1 MSRDRGAYTAELAT
15 SMPALVLLF
24 VVGLTAVDVLITKVR
39 CVDAARDAARAV
51 ARGESPDSLSDRYG
65 PSGATVSVT
74 IDGELVRATVRTTTH
89 PFGPH
94 VPGFAV
100 QAGAVAA
107 VEPGVR

>member
-1 MSRDRGAYTAELAT
+1 HGGRRRLRGSAAEGTDVGHGAPSAVRADRAVAAMSRDRGAYTAELAT

-74 IDGELVRATVRTTTH
+74 IDGEL
-89 PFGPH
+89 
-94 VPGFAV
+94 
-100 QAGAVAA
+100 
-107 VEPGVR
+107 